1 MLVAILCAG
10 FTSAWGAE
18 EVYKTALFGS
28 SYNSKGVSGYNS
40 VSFTATNNGFTVTA
54 TNFNNNNNGW
64 NYIKCGGKNGA
75 YTGTITTAATID
87 QAITKVAVTID
98 AITASNVTSIK
109 LYTSTNNSSWT
120 EAGSFDKSTGV
131 KVVNLSSPTAN
142 LYYKIEFVCTKGSGN
157 GLVTVSRV
165 DYYYNAGGNP
175 LCATPTFS
183 VAEGTYTSTQSVEL
197 STETEDAT
205 IYYTTDGA
213 TPTTSSSVY
222 SSAITVSETQ
232 TIKAIAVKDGLD
244 NSSVA
249 SATYTIVNLT
259 HAGTSEDP
267 YSVADARTA
276 IDANYGMTSKYATG
290 IVSEI
295 VTAYDSGFGNITFD
309 IIDQGGSN
317 TLRAYRCGG
326 TDASDVTVGD
336 IVVVSGNLVKYGDI
350 YEFGQG
356 CQLVSLVHKPA
367 APTFSPAA
375 GLVVSGTEVTLACLT
390 DGATIYYTTNGST
403 PTTSSSVY
411 SSAITV
417 TENMTIKAIAVK
429 NEVSSDVAEAA
440 YTIALPV
447 ATPTFSPAA
456 GTYSSAQSVTISTGT
471 ADATIYYS
479 YDNENWTEYTAALNI
494 AEDKTVYAKA
504 VKDGMAPSAVAS
516 AEFAIH
522 IPSITF
528 GEATPKNLSYEAQT
542 YDVTFTS
549 EYTSGT
555 LAAVLC
561 DSEGNPTTYDWFSA
575 AIVGGAV
582 RVTLTKNEDTVNDR
596 TAYFKVTADNA
607 TSTVFSVV
615 QAKFVADYAT
625 LPFAW
630 AGGTSSALTA
640 LTGVTA
646 SGIGSDY
653 GAANDPYLVK
663 FDNTGDY
670 IQIKT
675 DGQPGVVSIG
685 VKMIGGATTSSI
697 TVKQSADG
705 ETFTDVETLSISG
718 KQNDEK
724 VLETTNAFASTSR
737 YVRLYFTKGSNVG
750 VGPISIAKASTEP
763 AIVAESSVDLDDT
776 DTSGE
781 ITYSINNPNG
791 SSLTAATTTDWI
803 SNVTVDSENSKVT
816 FTTTANT
823 GAERVGTITLSYTG
837 AVDKVIT
844 VTQAEYVVEL
854 TYNLVSS
861 ITSGKHYVIV
871 NNDYDKAMGAQN
883 TNNRAAVGV
892 TSGAENITFL
902 SNAGVAEFI
911 IYGPDA
917 DGLYTIYDEKN
928 KGYLYAAS
936 GSSNHLKT
944 QANIDNNARWEITID
959 GDKVASIVA
968 TKSSNNNV
976 MQYNDGST
984 LFSCYGSA
992 SQSEVNLY
1000 EKDGEA
1006 TPTESVTVGPAGY
1019 TTYTTVN
1026 PVSFPTG
1033 VTAYIATAVN
1043 PSTIHLEEVLDA
1055 PARTPLVIKA
1065 DEGEYTLEDDYAEL
1079 YIDVIESTPNILQS
1093 SNGSVKGNGST
1104 IYALGVGKAA
1114 PYVGV
1119 VGFYLVNNEQT
1130 IPAGKAYLTA
1140 GGASVKEFLTFD
1152 FDDLP
1157 TAVSEVKNEGVNSE
1171 KSIFNL
1177 AGQKMSKLQ
1186 KGVNIVNGKKVLV
1199 K

>member
-1 MLVAILCAG
+1 MAI
-10 FTSAWGAE
+10 
-18 EVYKTALFGS
+18 S
-28 SYNSKGVSGYNS
+28 S
-40 VSFTATNNGFTVTA
+40 
-54 TNFNNNNNGW
+54 
-64 NYIKCGGKNGA
+64 
-75 YTGTITTAATID
+75 
-87 QAITKVAVTID
+87 
-98 AITASNVTSIK
+98 
-109 LYTSTNNSSWT
+109 
-120 EAGSFDKSTGV
+120 V
-131 KVVNLSSPTAN
+131 KVTYSSIPATPT
-142 LYYKIEFVCTKGSGN
+142 
-157 GLVTVSRV
+157 
-165 DYYYNAGGNP
+165 
-175 LCATPTFS
+175 CATPTFS
-183 VAEGTYTSTQSVEL
+183 VAAGTYTSTQSVEL

-222 SSAITVSETQ
+222 SSAIHVSSTT
-232 TIKAIAVKDGLD
+232 TIKAIAVKDGMN

-249 SATYTIVNLT
+249 SAAYTIVSFA
-259 HAGTSEDP
+259 HAGTQADP

-276 IDANYGMTSKYATG
+276 IDANYGMTGKYATG

-295 VTAYDSGFGNITFD
+295 VTAYNSTYENITFD

-326 TDASDVTVGD
+326 TDASDVAVGD
-336 IVVVSGNLVKYGDI
+336 VVVVSGNLVKYGDI
-350 YEFGQG
+350 YEFGEG
-356 CQLVSLVHKPA
+356 CELVSLVHKPA

-375 GLVVSGTEVTLACLT
+375 GLVVSGTQVALACLT

-403 PTTSSSVY
+403 PTTTSSVY

-447 ATPTFSPAA
+447 ETPTFSPAA
-456 GTYSSAQSVTISTGT
+456 GTYSSVQSVTISTGT

-479 YDNENWTEYTAALNI
+479 YDNESWTAYTAALSI
-494 AEDKTVYAKA
+494 GETKTVYAKA
-504 VKDGMAPSAVAS
+504 EKDGMAPSAVAS
-516 AEFAIH
+516 AEFTIN

-528 GEATPKNLSYEAQT
+528 GEDSPKNLTYEAQT
-542 YDVTFTS
+542 YDVAFTS

-561 DSEGNPTTYDWFSA
+561 DSEGNTTTYDWFSA

-582 RVTLTKNEDTVNDR
+582 RVTLSKNEDTVNSR

-607 TSTVFSVV
+607 TSAVFAVV

-625 LPFAW
+625 LPFEW
-630 AGGTSSALTA
+630 AGGTKSALDA
-640 LTGVTA
+640 VTGV
-646 SGIGSDY
+646 SIDGLGSDY
-653 GAANDPYLVK
+653 ADSNAPYRVK
-663 FDNTGDY
+663 MDGVGDY
-670 IQIKT
+670 ILIKT
-675 DGQPGVVSIG
+675 DGQPGVVSVG
-685 VKMIGGATTSSI
+685 VKMIGGGNTSKI
-697 TVKQSADG
+697 KVQQSADG
-705 ETFTDVETLSISG
+705 TNFTDVEELTISG
-718 KQNDEK
+718 SQNDVVE
-724 VLETTNAFASTSR
+724 LATTNAFNSASR
-737 YVRLYFTKGSNVG
+737 YVKIIKSVQGSNIG

-763 AIVAESSVDLDDT
+763 AIVAESSVDLEDT

-781 ITYSINNPNG
+781 IAYSINNPNG
-791 SSLTAATTTDWI
+791 SSLTATSEDGWI
-803 SNVTVDSENSKVT
+803 SDITVTPTKVT

-823 GAERVGTITLSYTG
+823 GAKRVGTITLSYKG
-837 AVDKVIT
+837 AENKVIT

-871 NNDYDKAMGAQN
+871 NNDYDKAMGGQN

-944 QANIDNNARWEITID
+944 QTGIDDNARWEITFD
-959 GDKVASIVA
+959 GEDVASIVA
-968 TKSSNNNV
+968 KKSSNNKV
-976 MQYNDGST
+976 MQYNSGST
-984 LFSCYGSA
+984 IFSCYGSA
-992 SQSEVNLY
+992 SQSDVYLY

-1006 TPTESVTVGPAGY
+1006 TPTESVIVTAAGY
-1019 TTYTTVN
+1019 ATY
-1026 PVSFPTG
+1026 VSDNALDFSESSINAYIAIADGTTG
-1033 VTAYIATAVN
+1033 VTFSQITKVPANTGVLLYKDGGATESIPSLAGAASNVTGNVFLRGTGAAVASVDGDLHNYILNKPSEKPIGFYKAAGQTVAKNRAYIQ
-1043 PSTIHLEEVLDA
+1043 
-1055 PARTPLVIKA
+1055 
-1065 DEGEYTLEDDYAEL
+1065 
-1079 YIDVIESTPNILQS
+1079 IDESTP
-1093 SNGSVKGNGST
+1093 
-1104 IYALGVGKAA
+1104 
-1114 PYVGV
+1114 
-1119 VGFYLVNNEQT
+1119 
-1130 IPAGKAYLTA
+1130 
-1140 GGASVKEFLTFD
+1140 VKEFITLPGDDATAIESLT
-1152 FDDLP
+1152 P
-1157 TAVSEVKNEGVNSE
+1157 NPSPVSEG
-1171 KSIFNL
+1171 SIFNL

>member
-1 MLVAILCAG
+1 MMLVALLCAT
-10 FTSAWGAE
+10 FTGTAWATDIALGE
-18 EVYKTALFGS
+18 DEVEISNFSNVGS
-28 SYNSKGVSGYNS
+28 SYVTTQNTTKEIGGYTWTVYQCMNLGKYSGVTYNNLQMRSGQGFLTS
-40 VSFTATNNGFTVTA
+40 PTITSTNGFTVTVTYSSTKA
-54 TNFNNNNNGW
+54 LTLQIGDET
-64 NYIKCGGKNGA
+64 A
-75 YTGTITTAATID
+75 QTGTTTGANSQAGTGAT
-87 QAITKVAVTID
+87 VT
-98 AITASNVTSIK
+98 ATTTSK
-109 LYTSTNNSSWT
+109 STSFTIS
-120 EAGSFDKSTGV
+120 AGSATTYV
-131 KVVNLSSPTAN
+131 SSIVITPTP
-142 LYYKIEFVCTKGSGN
+142 GSA
-157 GLVTVSRV
+157 TPTC
-165 DYYYNAGGNP
+165 D
-175 LCATPTFS
+175 TPTFS
-183 VAEGTYTSTQSVEL
+183 PSAGTYGSAQNVTIT
-197 STETEDAT
+197 TETEDAT

-276 IDANYGMTSKYATG
+276 IDANYGKTGVYATG

-336 IVVVSGNLVKYGDI
+336 VVVVSGNLTLYNDI
-350 YEFGQG
+350 YEFSQG
-356 CQLVSLVHKPA
+356 CELVSLVHKPA
-367 APTFSPAA
+367 VPTFSPAA
-375 GLVVSGTEVTLACLT
+375 GAVVSGTPVTLACLT
-390 DGATIYYTTNGST
+390 DGATIYYTTDGST

-429 NEVSSDVAEAA
+429 DEQSSDVAEAA

-456 GTYSSAQSVTISTGT
+456 GTYSSAQSVTISTET

-479 YDNENWTEYTAALNI
+479 YDNENWTAYTSAI
-494 AEDKTVYAKA
+494 TVDETKTVYAKA
-504 VKDGMAPSAVAS
+504 EKDGMVTSAVAS
-516 AEFAIH
+516 AVFTIQ

-528 GEATPKNLSYEAQT
+528 SEATPKNLTYEAQT
-542 YDVTFTS
+542 HDVAFTS
-549 EYTSGT
+549 VYTSGT

-561 DSEGNPTTYDWFSA
+561 DSEGNTTTYDWFSA
-575 AIVGGAV
+575 EVNGGAV
-582 RVTLTKNEDTVNDR
+582 RVTLTKNEDTVNSR

-607 TSTVFSVV
+607 TSAVFAVV

-625 LPFAW
+625 LPFEW
-630 AGGTSSALTA
+630 AGGASSNLTA

-653 GAANDPYLVK
+653 GAANAPYLVK

-685 VKMIGGATTSSI
+685 VKMIGGGNTSSI

-705 ETFTDVETLSISG
+705 ETFTDVETMNISG
-718 KQNDEK
+718 KQNDE
-724 VLETTNAFASTSR
+724 VGLETTNAFASTSR

-763 AIVAESSVDLDDT
+763 AIVAESTLALADNA
-776 DTSGE
+776 TSGE
-781 ITYSINNPNG
+781 IAYSINNPNG
-791 SSLTAATTTDWI
+791 NTLTATSEDGWI
-803 SNVTVDSENSKVT
+803 SDITVTATKVT

-823 GAERVGTITLSYTG
+823 GAEREGTITLSYEG
-837 AVDKVIT
+837 ATDKVIT

-871 NNDYDKAMGAQN
+871 NRENSMAVGAQN
-883 TNNRAAVGV
+883 DNNRAAVSV
-892 TSGAENITFL
+892 TNSNDKVTFN
-902 SNAGVAEFI
+902 SNAGVTEFI

-917 DGLYTIYDEKN
+917 GGLYTIYDASEN
-928 KGYLYAAS
+928 GYLYAAS
-936 GSSNHLKT
+936 SGSNHLKT
-944 QANIDNNARWEITID
+944 QAGIDDNARWEITFD
-959 GDKVASIVA
+959 GEDVASIVA
-968 TKSSNNNV
+968 QGSNSRNV
-976 MQYNDGST
+976 MQYNSNST

-992 SQSEVNLY
+992 SQSNVYLY

-1006 TPTESVTVGPAGY
+1006 TPTESVTVGAAGY

-1033 VTAYIATAVN
+1033 VTAYIATQVN
-1043 PSTIHLEEVLDA
+1043 AKTIHLEEVLDA
-1055 PARTPLVIKA
+1055 PARTPLVIQA
-1065 DEGEYTLEDDYAEL
+1065 EAGSYTLERDYAGL
-1079 YIDVIESTPNILQS
+1079 YNETVAATPNLLKS
-1093 SNGSVKGNGST
+1093 SNGTVTGDLST
-1104 IYALGVGKAA
+1104 IFALGVGKT
-1114 PYVGV
+1114 GENEGKI
-1119 VGFYLVNNEQT
+1119 GFYLVDDGVAV
-1130 IPAGKAYLTA
+1130 PAGKAYMVVQA
-1140 GGASVKEFLTFD
+1140 GGGVKGFTFD
-1152 FDDLP
+1152 FDGLA
-1157 TAVSEVKNEGVNSE
+1157 TGINTVANSQQPIAN
-1171 KSIFNL
+1171 SPIYNL
-1177 AGQKMSKLQ
+1177 SGQRMSKMQ
-1186 KGVNIVNGKKVLV
+1186 RGVNIVNGKKVLV

>member
-1 MLVAILCAG
+1 MMLVALLCAT
-10 FTSAWGAE
+10 FTGTAWATDIALGE
-18 EVYKTALFGS
+18 DEVEISNFSNVGS
-28 SYNSKGVSGYNS
+28 SYVTTQNTTKEIGGYTWTVYQCMNLGKYSGVTYNNLQMRSGQGFLTS
-40 VSFTATNNGFTVTA
+40 PTITSTNGFTVTVTYSSTKA
-54 TNFNNNNNGW
+54 LTLQIGDET
-64 NYIKCGGKNGA
+64 A
-75 YTGTITTAATID
+75 QTGTTTGANSQAGTGAT
-87 QAITKVAVTID
+87 VT
-98 AITASNVTSIK
+98 ATTTSK
-109 LYTSTNNSSWT
+109 STSFTIS
-120 EAGSFDKSTGV
+120 AGSATTYV
-131 KVVNLSSPTAN
+131 SSIVITPTP
-142 LYYKIEFVCTKGSGN
+142 GSA
-157 GLVTVSRV
+157 TPTC
-165 DYYYNAGGNP
+165 D
-175 LCATPTFS
+175 TPTFS
-183 VAEGTYTSTQSVEL
+183 PSAGTYGSAQNVTIT
-197 STETEDAT
+197 TETEDAT

-276 IDANYGMTSKYATG
+276 IDANYGKTGVYATG

-336 IVVVSGNLVKYGDI
+336 VVVVSGNLTLYNDI
-350 YEFGQG
+350 YEFSQG
-356 CQLVSLVHKPA
+356 CELVSLVHKPA
-367 APTFSPAA
+367 VPTFSPAA
-375 GLVVSGTEVTLACLT
+375 GAVVSGTPVTLACLT
-390 DGATIYYTTNGST
+390 DGATIYYTTDGST

-417 TENMTIKAIAVK
+417 SETQTIKAIAVK
-429 NEVSSDVAEAA
+429 DEQSSDVAEAA

-456 GTYSSAQSVTISTGT
+456 GTYSSAQSVTISTET

-479 YDNENWTEYTAALNI
+479 YDNENWTAYTSAI
-494 AEDKTVYAKA
+494 TVDETKTVYAKA
-504 VKDGMAPSAVAS
+504 EKDGMVTSAVAS
-516 AEFAIH
+516 AVFTIQ

-528 GEATPKNLSYEAQT
+528 SEATPKNLTYEAQT
-542 YDVTFTS
+542 HDVAFTS
-549 EYTSGT
+549 VYTSGT

-561 DSEGNPTTYDWFSA
+561 DSEGNTTTYDWFSA
-575 AIVGGAV
+575 EVNGGAV
-582 RVTLTKNEDTVNDR
+582 RVTLTKNEDTVNSR

-607 TSTVFSVV
+607 TSAVFAVV

-625 LPFAW
+625 LPFEW
-630 AGGTSSALTA
+630 AGGASSNLTA

-653 GAANDPYLVK
+653 GAANAPYLVK

-685 VKMIGGATTSSI
+685 VKMIGGGNTSSI

-705 ETFTDVETLSISG
+705 ETFTDVETMNISG
-718 KQNDEK
+718 KQNDE
-724 VLETTNAFASTSR
+724 VGLETTNAFASTSR

-763 AIVAESSVDLDDT
+763 AIVAESTLALADNA
-776 DTSGE
+776 TSGE
-781 ITYSINNPNG
+781 IAYSINNPNG
-791 SSLTAATTTDWI
+791 NTLTATSEDGWI
-803 SNVTVDSENSKVT
+803 SDITVTATKVT

-823 GAERVGTITLSYTG
+823 GAEREGTITLSYEG
-837 AVDKVIT
+837 ATDKVIT

-871 NNDYDKAMGAQN
+871 NRENSMAVGAQN
-883 TNNRAAVGV
+883 DNNRAAVSV
-892 TSGAENITFL
+892 TNSNDKVTFN
-902 SNAGVAEFI
+902 SNAGVTEFI

-917 DGLYTIYDEKN
+917 GGLYTIYDASEN
-928 KGYLYAAS
+928 GYLYAAS
-936 GSSNHLKT
+936 SGSNHLKT
-944 QANIDNNARWEITID
+944 QAGIDDNARWEITFD
-959 GDKVASIVA
+959 GEDVASIVA
-968 TKSSNNNV
+968 QGSNSRNV
-976 MQYNDGST
+976 MQYNSNST

-992 SQSEVNLY
+992 SQSNVYLY

-1006 TPTESVTVGPAGY
+1006 TPTESVTVGAAGY

-1033 VTAYIATAVN
+1033 VTAYIATQVN
-1043 PSTIHLEEVLDA
+1043 AKTIHLEEVLDA
-1055 PARTPLVIKA
+1055 PARTPLVIQA
-1065 DEGEYTLEDDYAEL
+1065 EAGSYTLERDYAGL
-1079 YIDVIESTPNILQS
+1079 YNETVAATPNLLKS
-1093 SNGSVKGNGST
+1093 SNGTVTGDLST
-1104 IYALGVGKAA
+1104 IFALGVGKT
-1114 PYVGV
+1114 GENEGKI
-1119 VGFYLVNNEQT
+1119 GFYLVDDGVAV
-1130 IPAGKAYLTA
+1130 PAGKAYMVVQA
-1140 GGASVKEFLTFD
+1140 GGGVKGFTFD
-1152 FDDLP
+1152 FDGLA
-1157 TAVSEVKNEGVNSE
+1157 TGINTVANSQQPIAN
-1171 KSIFNL
+1171 SPIYNL
-1177 AGQKMSKLQ
+1177 SGQRMSKMQ
-1186 KGVNIVNGKKVLV
+1186 RGVNIVNGKKVLV

>member
-1 MLVAILCAG
+1 MKQKLLNSIRLRVMMLVALLCATFTG
-10 FTSAWGAE
+10 TAWGETETLTFVQTSTSAGTLTGAP
-18 EVYKTALFGS
+18 TG
-28 SYNSKGVSGYNS
+28 
-40 VSFTATNNGFTVTA
+40 VTA
-54 TNFNNNNNGW
+54 TFSTTYSTKDQLTSGNSMTLTLSGWDANTTIKGVTLEVKNNKSKGNGTATVK
-64 NYIKCGGKNGA
+64 IGSTTLGTLSI
-75 YTGTITTAATID
+75 TGLGNTY
-87 QAITKVAVTID
+87 QEKAVTITETKTTSD
-98 AITASNVTSIK
+98 LVVTIAA
-109 LYTSTNNSSWT
+109 TENSVYCDKFIISY
-120 EAGSFDKSTGV
+120 EAGPVT
-131 KVVNLSSPTAN
+131 PT
-142 LYYKIEFVCTKGSGN
+142 
-157 GLVTVSRV
+157 
-165 DYYYNAGGNP
+165 
-175 LCATPTFS
+175 CATPTFS
-183 VAEGTYTSTQSVEL
+183 VAAGTYTSTQSVEL

-276 IDANYGMTSKYATG
+276 IDANYGKTGVYATG

-336 IVVVSGNLVKYGDI
+336 VVVVSGNLTLYNDI
-350 YEFGQG
+350 YEFSQG
-356 CQLVSLVHKPA
+356 CELVSLVHKPA
-367 APTFSPAA
+367 VPTFSPAA
-375 GLVVSGTEVTLACLT
+375 GAVVSGTPVTLACLT
-390 DGATIYYTTNGST
+390 DGATIYYTTDGST

-429 NEVSSDVAEAA
+429 DEQSSDVAEAA

-456 GTYSSAQSVTISTGT
+456 GTYSSAQSVTISTET

-479 YDNENWTEYTAALNI
+479 YDNENWTAYTSAI
-494 AEDKTVYAKA
+494 TVDETKTVYAKA
-504 VKDGMAPSAVAS
+504 EKDGMVTSAVAS
-516 AEFAIH
+516 AVFTIQ

-528 GEATPKNLSYEAQT
+528 SEATPKNLTYEAQT
-542 YDVTFTS
+542 HDVAFTS
-549 EYTSGT
+549 VYTSGT

-561 DSEGNPTTYDWFSA
+561 DSEGNTTTYDWFSA
-575 AIVGGAV
+575 EVNGGAV
-582 RVTLTKNEDTVNDR
+582 RVTLTKNEDTVNSR

-607 TSTVFSVV
+607 TSAVFAVV

-625 LPFAW
+625 LPFEW
-630 AGGTSSALTA
+630 AGGASSNLTA

-653 GAANDPYLVK
+653 GAANAPYLVK

-685 VKMIGGATTSSI
+685 VKMIGGGNTSSI

-705 ETFTDVETLSISG
+705 ETFTDVETMNISG
-718 KQNDEK
+718 KQNDE
-724 VLETTNAFASTSR
+724 VGLETTNAFASTSR

-763 AIVAESSVDLDDT
+763 AIVAESTLALADNA
-776 DTSGE
+776 TSGE
-781 ITYSINNPNG
+781 IAYSINNPNG
-791 SSLTAATTTDWI
+791 NTLTATSEDGWI
-803 SNVTVDSENSKVT
+803 SDITVTATKVT

-823 GAERVGTITLSYTG
+823 GAEREGTITLSYEG
-837 AVDKVIT
+837 ATDKVIT

-871 NNDYDKAMGAQN
+871 NRENSMAVGAQN
-883 TNNRAAVGV
+883 DNNRAAVSV
-892 TSGAENITFL
+892 TNSNDKVTFN
-902 SNAGVAEFI
+902 SNAGVTEFI

-917 DGLYTIYDEKN
+917 GGLYTIYDASEN
-928 KGYLYAAS
+928 GYLYAAS
-936 GSSNHLKT
+936 SGSNHLKT
-944 QANIDNNARWEITID
+944 QAGIDDNARWEITFD
-959 GDKVASIVA
+959 GEDVASIVA
-968 TKSSNNNV
+968 QGSNSRNV
-976 MQYNDGST
+976 MQYNSNST

-992 SQSEVNLY
+992 SQSNVYLY

-1006 TPTESVTVGPAGY
+1006 TPTESVTVGAAGY

-1033 VTAYIATAVN
+1033 VTAYIATQVN
-1043 PSTIHLEEVLDA
+1043 AKTIHLEEVLDA
-1055 PARTPLVIKA
+1055 PARTPLVIQA
-1065 DEGEYTLEDDYAEL
+1065 EAGSYTLERDYAGL
-1079 YIDVIESTPNILQS
+1079 YNDIVAATPNLLKS
-1093 SNGSVKGNGST
+1093 SNGTVTGDLST
-1104 IYALGVGKAA
+1104 IFALGVGKT
-1114 PYVGV
+1114 GENEGKI
-1119 VGFYLVNNEQT
+1119 GFYLVDDGVAV
-1130 IPAGKAYLTA
+1130 PAGKAYMVVQA
-1140 GGASVKEFLTFD
+1140 GGGVKGFTFD
-1152 FDDLP
+1152 GLA
-1157 TAVSEVKNEGVNSE
+1157 TGINTVANSQQPIAN
-1171 KSIFNL
+1171 SPIYNL
-1177 AGQKMSKLQ
+1177 SGQRMSKMQ
-1186 KGVNIVNGKKVLV
+1186 RGVNIVNGKKVLV